1 MTKCSVA
8 RQKKFFPTHDV
19 GTHVVD
25 DDQKHHV
32 GEGLGAVFPVAA
44 DQSNTGAFRDTGEF
58 LEQVSRRSL
67 SIGFAQLTLPLSPC
81 YPLLLEKDNAFVDFA
96 TPGRSALEPGSPRF
110 QHLCQ
115 SFSATL

>member
-8 RQKKFFPTHDV
+8 QKKFFPTHDV

-25 DDQKHHV
+25 DDQEHHV
-32 GEGLGAVFPVAA
+32 GEGLGAAVA
-44 DQSNTGAFRDTGEF
+44 DQSNTSASPDTGKF

-67 SIGFAQLTLPLSPC
+67 STGFAQLTLPLSPC
-81 YPLLLEKDNAFVDFA
+81 YPLLLEKDNAFLDFA
-96 TPGRSALEPGSPRF
+96 RPGRSGLDPGSPRF

>member
-8 RQKKFFPTHDV
+8 RQKKFLSTHDV

-25 DDQKHHV
+25 DDQEHHV
-32 GEGLGAVFPVAA
+32 GEGLGAAVA
-44 DQSNTGAFRDTGEF
+44 DRSNTSAFPDAGEF

-81 YPLLLEKDNAFVDFA
+81 Y
-96 TPGRSALEPGSPRF
+96 
-110 QHLCQ
+110 QCLC
-115 SFSATL
+115 